1 MLVQGIEIYNSCEN
15 INSSEFE
22 KNSDYYVE
30 LYKIFLVFA
39 GKHHYNVEY
48 NQDECFMEG
57 ICHMEH
63 TEAEQEL
70 QLVTFRLA
78 NEEYGLPITKV
89 QEINRLVP
97 VTKLP
102 QTPSFMEG
110 IINLRG
116 RIIPVIDLRKRFTMT
131 VTSHDDET
139 RIIIV
144 EISGQIVGVTVDAV
158 KEVVR
163 INMANIEPPPTTV
176 AVDSQ
181 YINGVGKINDRLI
194 ILLDIDKVFTA
205 QEELAVK
212 QISG

>member
-1 MLVQGIEIYNSCEN
+1 MEQMN
-15 INSSEFE
+15 I
-22 KNSDYYVE
+22 
-30 LYKIFLVFA
+30 
-39 GKHHYNVEY
+39 
-48 NQDECFMEG
+48 
-57 ICHMEH
+57 
-63 TEAEQEL
+63 EQEL

-116 RIIPVIDLRKRFTMT
+116 RIIPVIDLRKRFEMTMNA
-131 VTSHDDET
+131 HDDDT

-158 KEVVR
+158 TEVVR
-163 INMANIEPPPTTV
+163 LSTANVEV
-176 AVDSQ
+176 APASVSVDAR
-181 YINGVGKINDRLI
+181 YIDGVGKIDDRLI
-194 ILLDIDKVFTA
+194 ILLDVNKILTDK
-205 QEELAVK
+205 EEIAIQK
-212 QISG
+212 MSH